1 MHAIAPRLQMR
12 FGRLVSRLSGIAA
25 LFGGVVLVA
34 MATVTTLSVIG
45 RALPGSGLS
54 AVRGDFEL
62 VEIGCAVA
70 VFAFLPWCQVNR
82 GHVRVD
88 LVTERLPAR
97 GHAAFGLLGD
107 AALTACSGVI
117 LWRLW
122 LGFVEK
128 FPHGSD
134 AVRALL
140 GMGPKPFFPET
151 TYELQMPV
159 WIPFGLALIGAA
171 LFVLACV
178 ASLWRSL
185 NWTLTGAEPDS

>member
-1 MHAIAPRLQMR
+1 MRSLAPRLQIR
-12 FGRLVSRLSGIAA
+12 FVRLVSRLSRVAA
-25 LFGGVVLVA
+25 LFGGLVLLG
-34 MATVTTLSVIG
+34 MAVVTTLSVIG
-45 RALPGSGLS
+45 RAMPIAGLS

-70 VFAFLPWCQVNR
+70 VFAFLPWCQINR

-107 AALTACSGVI
+107 AALTVCSGVI

-122 LGFVEK
+122 LGFAEK

-151 TYELQMPV
+151 TYELQFPV

-171 LFVLACV
+171 LFGLACI

-185 NWTLTGAEPDS
+185 NWTLTGAEPAS